1 MLSSWPKDSN
11 RYMCCLNYR
20 KGQVLIVKRLK
31 SMDWLYWMVL
41 YLRSLVAHLA
51 AANNFNISHLDD
63 PQNWSIVEKAQLY
76 YISGFFFT
84 VCPEAIQ
91 RIAKYSLEND
101 RTLMLN
107 LSAPFISQFF
117 KVRTTID
124 YFYFHLYF
132 DCLF

>member
-1 MLSSWPKDSN
+1 
-11 RYMCCLNYR
+11 
-20 KGQVLIVKRLK
+20 
-31 SMDWLYWMVL
+31 MVL